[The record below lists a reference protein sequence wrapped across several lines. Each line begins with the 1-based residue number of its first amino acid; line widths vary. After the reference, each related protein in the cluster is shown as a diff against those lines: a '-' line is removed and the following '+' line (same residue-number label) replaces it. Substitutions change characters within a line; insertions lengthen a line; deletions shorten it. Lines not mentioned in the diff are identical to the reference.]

1 MKMLQSIHSEAS
13 PEFLLKQSLAIE
25 YKSIELWRSAIPK
38 GSACHLDG
46 YDKVKW
52 AADLVHDKDMNSD
65 SSHIK
70 RNNELE
76 SNKRPFVNFSLN
88 NTNSHNIVDCKSYLS
103 KSP

>member
-70 RNNELE
+70 RNNELRDHLLI
-76 SNKRPFVNFSLN
+76 SRLIIPIATILLTVRV
-88 NTNSHNIVDCKSYLS
+88 I
-103 KSP
+103 